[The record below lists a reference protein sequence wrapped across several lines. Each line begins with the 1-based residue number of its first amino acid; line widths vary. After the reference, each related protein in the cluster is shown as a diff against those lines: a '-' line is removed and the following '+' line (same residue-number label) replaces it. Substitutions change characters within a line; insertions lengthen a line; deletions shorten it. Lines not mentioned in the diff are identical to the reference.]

1 MEEVMIAND
10 SNFNEILSQ
19 NDKVIVK
26 FYADWCGSCKL
37 FAPKFKRLSNDEQY
51 KSVKFIKING
61 EENPEARQAANVD
74 NLPFFATFLN
84 GKLEQAEAT
93 SKEENVVAM
102 IQNLLSK

>member
-19 NDKVIVK
+19 NNKVIVK

-51 KSVKFIKING
+51 KEVKFIKING
-61 EENPEARQAANVD
+61 EENPEARKIAGVD

-84 GKLEQAEAT
+84 GQLVEASAT
-93 SKEENVVAM
+93 SKEEAVVSM
-102 IQNLLSK
+102 IQKLLA